1 MYMDTQTALW
11 VCLETFLRRLY
22 RPLRSY
28 IYLYWRELETFWE
41 GYIDLYGLIYVSIEE
56 SLGVAYGRVI

>member
-1 MYMDTQTALW
+1 
-11 VCLETFLRRLY
+11 LRRLY
-22 RPLRSY
+22 RPLRLY

-41 GYIDLYGLIYVSIEE
+41 GYIDLYDLIYVSIEE